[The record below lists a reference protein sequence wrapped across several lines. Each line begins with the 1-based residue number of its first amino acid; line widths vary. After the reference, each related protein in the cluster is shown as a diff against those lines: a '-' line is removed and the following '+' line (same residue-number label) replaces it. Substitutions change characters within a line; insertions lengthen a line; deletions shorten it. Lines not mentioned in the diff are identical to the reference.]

1 MCFRKQELRQELKR
15 NGDRS
20 TMEALYIA
28 VDEWVAI
35 ITSVIAIYFFVSLVV
50 NLAQA
55 QLSTATG
62 DVIGHA
68 HALQQAIAMVI
79 LLAVAASSKA
89 LIPALQFYI
98 SPETA
103 PQTGAGAFDVWAG
116 LARLVVSVVIGGTV
130 IITTLSVV
138 YSGLDAQINQT
149 LGASSSMSHS
159 MVRLIMIVSGGIL
172 TIASMGLANWLLSL
186 IL

>member
-1 MCFRKQELRQELKR
+1 
-15 NGDRS
+15 
-20 TMEALYIA
+20 MEALNAA

-35 ITSVIAIYFFVSLVV
+35 IAGMIAIYFFVSLVV

-68 HALQQAIAMVI
+68 HALQQAVAMVI
-79 LLAVAASSKA
+79 LLAVAASASS
-89 LIPALQFYI
+89 LVPALQAYI

-103 PQTGAGAFDVWAG
+103 PKTGADAVAVWRG
-116 LARLVVSVVIGGTV
+116 IARFVVSVVIGGV
-130 IITTLSVV
+130 GIITS
-138 YSGLDAQINQT
+138 
-149 LGASSSMSHS
+149 LGAVYGALGAQVSFALGVPSSGSRSII
-159 MVRLIMIVSGGIL
+159 RLLVLIGGGIL
-172 TIASMGLANWLLSL
+172 TIASVGLANWLLGL

>member
-1 MCFRKQELRQELKR
+1 
-15 NGDRS
+15 
-20 TMEALYIA
+20 MEALNTA

-35 ITSVIAIYFFVSLVV
+35 ITGIIAIYFFVSLVV

-62 DVIGHA
+62 DAIGHA

-79 LLAVAASSKA
+79 LLAVAASSSA
-89 LIPALQFYI
+89 LVPALQAYL

-103 PQTGAGAFDVWAG
+103 PKTGAEAVDVWRGIAQF
-116 LARLVVSVVIGGTV
+116 VVSVVIGGIG
-130 IITTLSVV
+130 IITTLGAV
-138 YSGLDAQINQT
+138 YAG
-149 LGASSSMSHS
+149 LGAQVSLATGMPGGVARSMT
-159 MVRLIMIVSGGIL
+159 RLVVLIGGGIL
-172 TIASMGLANWLLSL
+172 SLSSVLLANWLIRI

>member
-1 MCFRKQELRQELKR
+1 
-15 NGDRS
+15 
-20 TMEALYIA
+20 METLITA
-28 VDEWVAI
+28 VDEWVTI
-35 ITSVIAIYFFVSLVV
+35 ITGLLAIYFFVSLVV

-79 LLAVAASSKA
+79 LLAVAASSRV
-89 LIPALQFYI
+89 LVPALQIYL

-103 PQTGAGAFDVWAG
+103 PKTSSEAISVWRGIAHF
-116 LARLVVSVVIGGTV
+116 VVSVVIGGIGIVTAV
-130 IITTLSVV
+130 SAV
-138 YSGLDAQINQT
+138 YSS
-149 LGASSSMSHS
+149 LGAQVSLAIGSPSPMS
-159 MVRLIMIVSGGIL
+159 RLIARIIVLISGGIF
-172 TIASMGLANWLLSL
+172 TVASIGLANWLLGL